1 MLAGLDRPLS
11 PCFLSRFDSPND
23 EPRLG
28 RYGKAAG
35 LLIIFTGGFA
45 VNALRLPQ
53 KLWQLGDIGR
63 DPRLIFMPS
72 SLGQILLNLVIS

>member
-1 MLAGLDRPLS
+1 MIAALDRV
-11 PCFLSRFDSPND
+11 FLRVARFDSPND

-45 VNALRLPQ
+45 VNATVAATNTFRRCLA
-53 KLWQLGDIGR
+53 
-63 DPRLIFMPS
+63 
-72 SLGQILLNLVIS
+72 VC